1 MAKKKAKKKRVR
13 STEWAVGQSIVS
25 PKKKISKER
34 PVLVIKKDDFQNALD
49 ILEHA
54 IGEPLAPPVKQSKK
68 RKK

>member
-25 PKKKISKER
+25 PKKKRSKEQ
-34 PVLVIKKDDFQNALD
+34 PVLAIKKDDFQNALD

-54 IGEPLAPPVKQSKK
+54 IGEPLTPPK
-68 RKK
+68 RKSRDP